1 MLGLTPL
8 TRTGIQKRNAG
19 DVFDLFNIFDDL
31 LNDGQYLNKPSRIAN
46 FRVDLKD
53 ENGHYV
59 VEAELPG
66 FKKEEVS
73 LDYEEGRLIISAKR
87 NEETTE
93 EKDNYLHRERKL
105 CSMQRAIYLKDV
117 KSEEIDATLED
128 GILKIVIPKIERT
141 TNKRTIEIK

>member
-31 LNDGQYLNKPSRIAN
+31 LNDGQYTNKPSRIAN

-53 ENGHYV
+53 ENDHYV